1 MDSIRN
7 FQRKISKDRIL
18 FAYRGDISDR
28 NSLALLTLLEN
39 EMKDDSFGFVG
50 RKRLFMYVVE
60 NLQNMAK
67 YATHS
72 DHSGMSTVTY
82 SKTKDGYTVTTGN
95 VMDSANVVELQNRLE
110 TITSLEPEGIK
121 GLYRQILN
129 NSEFNK
135 KGGAGLGLLEMAIKT
150 GNRLDF
156 DFIPIDEDHTYF
168 ILSKTVDSN
177 GSGVNPSFSRGK
189 FNSGSVLELD
199 YLMTS
204 NDIHMI
210 WSGHVTPEIGEEVLS
225 LAESRL
231 DEEDADN
238 SLKKRVF
245 SIMSETLENVSKYS
259 PGKEVEGKLGMP
271 IVLLKLEENR
281 FMLTTGNLIN
291 IGDAGVLKQK
301 LEEVNSLDKTRLRDF
316 FYRSL
321 SRQTI
326 DTDSTENMG
335 LLAIARKSGS
345 KLKYRFEEVDD
356 RYLYYVLTVGV
367 DENGN

>member
-7 FQRKISKDRIL
+7 FQRKISKDRIV
-18 FAYRGDISDR
+18 FAYRGDISER
-28 NSLALLTLLEN
+28 NSLAMLTLLEN
-39 EMKDDSFGFVG
+39 EMKDDSFGFTG

-60 NLQNMAK
+60 NLQNMSK
-67 YATHS
+67 HS
-72 DHSGMSTVTY
+72 NHLHHAGMSTVTY
-82 SKTKDGYTVTTGN
+82 SRTDDGYTVTTGN
-95 VMDSANVVELQNRLE
+95 VMDSESVWDLQRRLE

-135 KGGAGLGLLEMAIKT
+135 KGGAGLGLLEMAVKT

-168 ILSKTVDSN
+168 ILSKTVDSS
-177 GSGVNPSFSRGK
+177 GSSANTPFAGRK

-204 NDIHMI
+204 NNIHMI
-210 WSGHVTPEIGEEVLS
+210 WSGHVTSEIGEEVLS
-225 LAESRL
+225 LTESRL
-231 DEEDADN
+231 EEEDVDN
-238 SLKKRVF
+238 SLKKKVF
-245 SIMSETLENVSKYS
+245 SIMAETLENVSKYS
-259 PGKEVEGKLGMP
+259 PGKEIETKLGMP
-271 IVLLKLEENR
+271 IVLLKLKEGK
-281 FMLTTGNLIN
+281 FMLTTGNLISVN
-291 IGDAGVLKQK
+291 DADSLKGK
-301 LEEVNSLDKTRLRDF
+301 LEMVNNLDKTGLRDL

-335 LLAIARKSGS
+335 LLAVARKSGG
-345 KLKYRFEEVDD
+345 KLNYRFEEVNEG
-356 RYLYYVLTVGV
+356 YFFYVLTVGV
-367 DENGN
+367 DEGSN